1 MVESGVEDK
10 VDGDTI
16 KIEKWG
22 VFEFYKKYFK
32 EDIRS
37 IKKKRK
43 SIHARR
49 KRKCKRS
56 HEENEETALFGAI
69 DEGARLPDLEAQH
82 GVTRC
87 SANM

>member
-37 IKKKRK
+37 IKKKK
-43 SIHARR
+43 
-49 KRKCKRS
+49 KKYTC
-56 HEENEETALFGAI
+56 T
-69 DEGARLPDLEAQH
+69 P
-82 GVTRC
+82 
-87 SANM
+87 